1 MINMNSQCVNTTFN
15 TTTPSPS
22 SYGGGFKL
30 EIPQSSVMVAKPLS
44 YDFRVVEM
52 VDGDKV
58 VKVKLQYQ
66 IWEHDNYGAGSLK
79 QDWKDVE
86 RIQLPNVASVG

>member
-1 MINMNSQCVNTTFN
+1 MMKSLNNQSVVTSFNSAPTPMN
-15 TTTPSPS
+15 
-22 SYGGGFKL
+22 GGSLKL
-30 EIPQSSVMVAKPLS
+30 EIPQSSVMMAKPLS
-44 YDFRVVEM
+44 YDFRVVEV
-52 VDGDKV
+52 VDGDKI

-66 IWEHDNYGAGSLK
+66 IWEHDNYGSGILK